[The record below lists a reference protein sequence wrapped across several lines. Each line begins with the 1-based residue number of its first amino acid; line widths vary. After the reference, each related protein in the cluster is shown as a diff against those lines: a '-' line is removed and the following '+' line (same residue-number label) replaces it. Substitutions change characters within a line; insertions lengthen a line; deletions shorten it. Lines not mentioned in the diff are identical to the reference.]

1 MKILSNACV
10 HVHGIIV
17 AVVDFCQCF
26 KKPSERRSVKQVALA
41 LAAATAIAAFAGQ
54 AKAQDEMY
62 YSMFSSQLSGI
73 DNRAQSDI
81 MSVRSAVAGYD
92 LTSLKNSFNTYA
104 PAFAQ
109 LDSDFNAYSAQLSF
123 DKNLFQNDMS
133 TLQAQSQ
140 QRQWDNMMYAMN
152 FQNAYQNVLV
162 QDTDRFDMA
171 SQEIMS
177 TQSSHDADLQSFYA
191 PVPEPSTCAMA
202 LAGLACGGS
211 VVFRRRRAR

>member
-1 MKILSNACV
+1 LCSI
-10 HVHGIIV
+10 
-17 AVVDFCQCF
+17 
-26 KKPSERRSVKQVALA
+26 
-41 LAAATAIAAFAGQ
+41 
-54 AKAQDEMY
+54 
-62 YSMFSSQLSGI
+62 
-73 DNRAQSDI
+73 
-81 MSVRSAVAGYD
+81 GYD

-191 PVPEPSTCAMA
+191 PVPEPSTYCMA
-202 LAGLACGGS
+202 LAGLACGGYL
-211 VVFRRRRAR
+211 VRRRRRSR